1 MKRQVFTLLT
11 AGVLCTSLTGGA
23 FASSSAA
30 DAEKDKVVSQLEKRA
45 QRLEQH
51 AQGTKGGGRQE
62 FEIQRHQ
69 IQDLIG
75 RIKAGEAVDPQELD
89 KLLRQGVQ

>member
-11 AGVLCTSLTGGA
+11 AGVLCTSLTVGA
-23 FASSSAA
+23 FAGSSAA
-30 DAEKDKVVSQLEKRA
+30 DSEKARVVSQLEKRA

-62 FEIQRHQ
+62 FELQRRQ
-69 IQDLIG
+69 VQDLIE

>member
-1 MKRQVFTLLT
+1 MKRQFFTLLLTGVTCASLT
-11 AGVLCTSLTGGA
+11 AGAFTHA
-23 FASSSAA
+23 FASDSNQAR
-30 DAEKDKVVSQLEKRA
+30 VVSQLEKQA

-51 AQGTKGGGRQE
+51 AQGTKGAGRQE

-69 IQDLIG
+69 IQDLIE